1 MPRRIVIH
9 MGFHKTGTWSVQ
21 QVLRDNRKALRP
33 HMRSLLRWA
42 FSDVVSAARGYS
54 MWRDPVTLL
63 KFNTRFARVLADLPA
78 MPKRVL
84 CLSAEELAGH
94 LPGRD
99 DMGDYSAAPVLAAEM
114 ADIAQAQF
122 PRAEIVFYL
131 STRAPDAWIESAY
144 WQHVKSSS
152 LTLDFDAFCARYP
165 DAATL
170 DSTVTQIAHAV
181 PCAVHHTRLEDTTHL
196 PLGPATP
203 VLNLCE
209 VPAATQATLT
219 RAPAANTRPDMDV
232 LARLLDANRTITDA
246 KARKQAKDAILRA
259 STETSE

>member
-9 MGFHKTGTWSVQ
+9 MGFHKTGTSSVQ

-42 FSDVVSAARGYS
+42 LSDVVSAARGYS

-114 ADIAQAQF
+114 ADSAQAQF

-170 DSTVTQIAHAV
+170 DSTVTQIARAV

-232 LARLLDANRTITDA
+232 LARLLEANRTITDA
-246 KARKQAKDAILRA
+246 KARKQAKDAILHA